1 MSLSHVVSLSM
12 NFYTSHNIHLCVI
25 VLLLLLRRNFKAM
38 EPERV
43 AICQKPIFS
52 QYFSFRVKSYEEG
65 KAARTINT
73 GRDRYFNGK
82 GGWEAREKGRKRK
95 RESKDASRM
104 VAQLSKMWQ

>member
-1 MSLSHVVSLSM
+1 
-12 NFYTSHNIHLCVI
+12 
-25 VLLLLLRRNFKAM
+25 M

-52 QYFSFRVKSYEEG
+52 QYFSFRVKSYEGE

-82 GGWEAREKGRKRK
+82 GGWEARKRK
-95 RESKDASRM
+95 KTKKGIRGYELAVWWR
-104 VAQLSKMWQ
+104 QLSKWQ

>member
-1 MSLSHVVSLSM
+1 
-12 NFYTSHNIHLCVI
+12 
-25 VLLLLLRRNFKAM
+25 M

-52 QYFSFRVKSYEEG
+52 QYFSFRVKSYEGE

-82 GGWEAREKGRKRK
+82 GGWEARKIVENKKGNPRIR
-95 RESKDASRM
+95 AGCV
-104 VAQLSKMWQ
+104 VAAT